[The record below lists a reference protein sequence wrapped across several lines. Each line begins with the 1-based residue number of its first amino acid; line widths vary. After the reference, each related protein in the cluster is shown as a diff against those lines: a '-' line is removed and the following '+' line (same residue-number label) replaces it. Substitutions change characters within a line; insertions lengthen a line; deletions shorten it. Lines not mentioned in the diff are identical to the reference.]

1 MQDKKSEVSTL
12 QFLCVCV
19 QCWQRLPFELWNL
32 LVTPR
37 EWTPAGKQVIRVGSL
52 QSGSPPGRAHVSEI
66 NYKSVIICTQKEKK
80 AEICENLKN
89 YIKECRTNELKKNS
103 ERTNRDTAMHQ
114 RLQRRR
120 RRVCHDQW
128 ELQESNQSV
137 REREREWELGVPGEA
152 RRATVA
158 HFNYEHEAETNCI
171 VD

>member
-52 QSGSPPGRAHVSEI
+52 QSGSPPGLAHVSEI

-89 YIKECRTNELKKNS
+89 YIKVCKTNELKKKQWTHESWHGNAS
-103 ERTNRDTAMHQ
+103 TIATPTATSLS
-114 RLQRRR
+114 RP
-120 RRVCHDQW
+120 VTTA
-128 ELQESNQSV
+128 
-137 REREREWELGVPGEA
+137 REQPECKWEREWELGVPGEA